1 MSKQAQ
7 NDRSAR
13 AARRGAG
20 RGARRARIY
29 AVAVGALV
37 VAALV
42 AAVAL
47 AKGTSAPTVG
57 SAANAKLGTTVVVN
71 PQGRTL
77 YSLSSESS
85 GRLLCKSAE
94 CLATWPPLTVGSS
107 KVKLKAGGGV
117 RGRLGLVRRGTGR
130 FQVTLRGKPLYRFAG
145 DRGKDES
152 NGEGIAA
159 FGGTWHAVTASGA
172 AAKPMQPTT
181 STSEAAPTPYTP
193 SSPQTTPSTPAYPS
207 TPTYPSTTSTPTT
220 PTTTTTT
227 PTYTYPSY

>member
-7 NDRSAR
+7 NGRPAR
-13 AARRGAG
+13 ASRRGAE
-20 RGARRARIY
+20 RGGRRARIY
-29 AVAVGALV
+29 LVGLGALV

-47 AKGTSAPTVG
+47 AKSTSAPTLG
-57 SAANAKLGTTVVVN
+57 TATNAKLGATVVVN

-94 CLATWPPLTVGSS
+94 CLATWPPYTVSSS

-117 RGRLGLVRRGTGR
+117 QGRLGLVRRGAGR

-145 DRGKDES
+145 DHGRDES

-181 STSEAAPTPYTP
+181 STSEAAPTPYPP
-193 SSPQTTPSTPAYPS
+193 SAPQTTPSTP
-207 TPTYPSTTSTPTT
+207 TYPNTTSTPTT
-220 PTTTTTT
+220 PTTTTTPMTTT
-227 PTYTYPSY
+227 PTYTYPTY